1 MKKKEFKENFK
12 ELFSKEV
19 EDYTNSEKISL
30 IKSYLVEI
38 EKEQSYDEINKGKP
52 WSDEELR
59 VIFSF
64 APNKENIIK
73 LAKAFKRGSGSI
85 EQIYRWA
92 ATPYKK
98 IEEKGKQDNEFI
110 LQLKRISKECGWIV

>member
-1 MKKKEFKENFK
+1 MKKKEFKVNFM
-12 ELFSKEV
+12 EFFSNEV
-19 EDYTNSEKISL
+19 EEHTDLEKISL

-38 EKEQSYDEINKGKP
+38 EKKQNYDEINKGKP

-92 ATPYKK
+92 ATPNKRL
-98 IEEKGKQDNEFI
+98 EEKDKQDNKFI
-110 LQLKRISKECGWIV
+110 LQIKRISKECGWIV